1 MIWSLPYFRP
11 NAMLKEEVALGF
23 EVDREVSVL
32 ADEHFSF
39 MSNAASPD
47 IWHYGVTIDLHCIAR
62 NGW

>member
-1 MIWSLPYFRP
+1 
-11 NAMLKEEVALGF
+11 MLKEEVALGF